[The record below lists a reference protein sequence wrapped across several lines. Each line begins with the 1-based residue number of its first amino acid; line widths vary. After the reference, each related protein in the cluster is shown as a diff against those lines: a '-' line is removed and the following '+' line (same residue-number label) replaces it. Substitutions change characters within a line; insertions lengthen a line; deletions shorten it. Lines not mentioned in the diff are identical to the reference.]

1 MFWQITFLV
10 SSVLIILILL
20 LIFFI
25 KKRPN
30 QSLKEL
36 ALLKEENIKLNIKLD
51 FFIKQEGELKDK
63 ISKLE
68 ADKSNLEINNARIMA
83 EINQERKYVEEKIKE
98 IKELKQDFTL
108 NFKNISNDI
117 IKEQKADFDKSQKEG
132 LSNLLNPFKEQIKDF
147 NAKLTEVNQNNIEG
161 KSRIEEQI
169 KSLKEMNM
177 SLTNEAKELT
187 EALKGNKK
195 LQGNWGE
202 LQIERIFEITGFQ
215 EGVNYTKQE
224 STRSENGDMHRPDYI
239 IILPNNRKIILDAKV
254 SLNSYIEYIK
264 AEDENKKEKYLNE
277 HIQAIKNHIKGLS
290 SKEYQKEIKSNSLDY
305 VFIFMPI
312 EQAYLEALSK
322 DNTIYDDA
330 YKHNIAITTP
340 SSILPILRTIE
351 NLWKIEKQNKN
362 VQEIARLGGALYDK
376 FVGFLSDMEA
386 IKNKLDGANN
396 SYTDAMKKLSTGKG
410 NAISIAANLKNL
422 GAKTVKNLGIDYDSE
437 NNIDA

>member
-1 MFWQITFLV
+1 MFWQITFMVSLV
-10 SSVLIILILL
+10 VIILILF
-20 LIFFI
+20 LIFFL
-25 KKRPN
+25 KKHPY

-36 ALLKEENIKLNIKLD
+36 ALLKEENIKLNIRLD
-51 FFIKQEGELKDK
+51 FFLKQENELKDK

-68 ADKSNLEINNARIMA
+68 ADKSNLEINNAKIMA
-83 EINQERKYVEEKIKE
+83 EISQERKHIEEKIKE

-147 NAKLTEVNQNNIEG
+147 KEKLTEVNQNNIEG

-169 KSLKEMNM
+169 KSLKEMNI
-177 SLTNEAKELT
+177 SLTNEAKELA

-362 VQEIARLGGALYDK
+362 VQEIARLGGALHDK

-386 IKNKLDGANN
+386 IKTKLDGAND
-396 SYTDAMKKLSTGKG
+396 SYEGAMKKLSTGKG
-410 NAISIAANLKNL
+410 NAISIATKLKDL
-422 GAKTVKNLGIDYDSE
+422 GAKTGKNLGIDYDSG